1 MHPNFIEVNIRA
13 AFDSD
18 ELIGWLQEEE
28 SLGSWEKDG
37 VLHVYW
43 SEERWSPGILERLK
57 KALKELGVDEGAADW
72 TVQTISDQDWNAIWT
87 ASLKPIR
94 IGKGIRI
101 RQSWNA
107 GDPEFKGIELVID
120 PKRAF
125 GAGYHATTQMIL
137 EWLEDHI
144 RTGERILDIGTGT
157 GILAMTSLR
166 LGAASALAIDNDPE
180 AIECALEYAA
190 VNGFGDELDLRITS
204 FETGGLG
211 RFDVVVANLDIRA
224 MPALSNSLPGLLGEN
239 AVACLSG
246 LLIQDYE
253 EIAEALSRAHLKIS
267 ARYEREEWMALA
279 VVSSQ
284 WSVVSKI

>member
-1 MHPNFIEVNIRA
+1 MHPNFIEVIIRTY
-13 AFDSD
+13 FDSD

-37 VLHVYW
+37 VFHVYW
-43 SEERWSPGILERLK
+43 PEERWSPGKLERLK
-57 KALKELGVDEGAADW
+57 NALIGLGIDESVMDLKIEK
-72 TVQTISDQDWNAIWT
+72 VLDQDWNAIWT

-107 GDPEFKGIELVID
+107 SDPEFKGIELVID

-144 RTGERILDIGTGT
+144 RAGERILDIGTGT
-157 GILAMTSLR
+157 GILAMAALR

-190 VNGFGDELDLRITS
+190 ANGFGGELDLRITS
-204 FETGGLG
+204 FETDGLG
-211 RFDVVVANLDIRA
+211 RFDAVVANLDIRA
-224 MPALSNSLPGLLGEN
+224 MPALSKALPGLLGED

-246 LLIQDYE
+246 LLIQDYG
-253 EIAEALSRAHLKIS
+253 EIAEALSRAHLRIS
-267 ARYEREEWMALA
+267 ARYEREEWMAL
-279 VVSSQ
+279 VVSC
-284 WSVVSKI
+284 